1 MAWNAQGKWT
11 PEDDSV
17 TTKLNGLLASDSPYI
32 AQARQAGVRDAGKR
46 GLLNS
51 SIAAGSAENAAIAA
65 AAPIASQEASQT
77 AQKNQATL
85 EGNINYDNSSRIQE
99 QQDTSA
105 LTRQREQ
112 NTANLG
118 LQTTQDQAAMDRLRE
133 QNSGNLTLQQISDQ
147 NARTRGLDQISANDR
162 QALLSADVNIA
173 TQRMAANSQIAS
185 NYLSAL
191 GQLTSNEKVPADARN
206 AVIAEFQRVSQASQT
221 YANTISNITLT
232 WGG

>member
-32 AQARQAGVRDAGKR
+32 AQARRAGVRDAGKR

-162 QALLSADVNIA
+162 QALLAADVNIA
-173 TQRMAANSQIAS
+173 TQRMATNSQIVS

>member
-17 TTKLNGLLASDSPYI
+17 SGKLNGLLASDSPYI
-32 AQARQAGVRDAGKR
+32 KQARQAGTRDAAKR

-51 SIAAGSAENAAIAA
+51 SIAAGSAETAAIAA

-85 EGNINYDNSSRIQE
+85 EGNINYDNTSRLQT
-99 QQDTSA
+99 QQDDAA
-105 LTRQREQ
+105 LTRQRDQNVATSALQTQSDQSALERQRDQ
-112 NTANLG
+112 NTSNL
-118 LQTTQDQAAMDRLRE
+118 
-133 QNSGNLTLQQISDQ
+133 NLQQVSDQ
-147 NARTRGLDQISANDR
+147 NARTRGLDQIASNDR
-162 QALLSADVNIA
+162 QALLQADTTIA
-173 TQRMAANSQIAS
+173 SQRMAANSQIAS
-185 NYLSAL
+185 NYLAAL
-191 GQLTSNEKVPADARN
+191 GQLTSNEKVPAEARN

-232 WGG
+232 WG

>member
-1 MAWNAQGKWT
+1 MAWNAQGKWS
-11 PEDDSV
+11 PDDDSV
-17 TTKLNGLLASDSPYI
+17 SGKLNGLLASDSRYI
-32 AQARQAGVRDAGKR
+32 QQARQAGVRDAGKR

-51 SIAAGSAENAAIAA
+51 SIAAGSAETAAIAA

-85 EGNINYDNSSRIQE
+85 EGNINYDNTSRIQE

-105 LTRQREQ
+105 LIRQRDQNLATSGLQTQSDQAAFERLREQ
-112 NTANLG
+112 NAGNLT
-118 LQTTQDQAAMDRLRE
+118 LQQTQDQAAMAR
-133 QNSGNLTLQQISDQ
+133 QNE
-147 NARTRGLDQISANDR
+147 QISAQDR
-162 QALLSADVNIA
+162 QSLLSADVNLAQQKMA
-173 TQRMAANSQIAS
+173 TNAQVAS

-206 AVIAEFQRVSQASQT
+206 AVIAEFQRVSQASQN

>member
-206 AVIAEFQRVSQASQT
+206 AVIAEFQRVIQASQT

>member
-32 AQARQAGVRDAGKR
+32 AQARRAGVRDAGKR

-162 QALLSADVNIA
+162 QALLAADVNIA

>member
-65 AAPIASQEASQT
+65 AAPIASQEAST
-77 AQKNQATL
+77 IAQKNQATL
-85 EGNINYDNSSRIQE
+85 EGNINYDNSSRLQE

-105 LTRQREQ
+105 LTRQRDQ